1 MSVEN
6 NRILQQF
13 LNQINNCDVIVE
25 LGANVGIITQQ
36 LLKYK
41 KPIHAFEPEP
51 EAFKRLSLIKSK
63 YLNIYNKAA
72 WLDNGKSTLFRHTD
86 WKNSR
91 SHTSSTLNITKSNV
105 DSKNTVSCETID
117 IANFIKSLNGKVL
130 IKMDIEGS
138 EYEIINHLLNNKVF
152 KNVNMIF
159 CEFHPN
165 KIKKGYLKHIMLKFR
180 LMLSGKN
187 SIVKNWF

>member
-1 MSVEN
+1 MSVEK

-13 LNQINNCDVIVE
+13 LNQIDDCDVIVE

-105 DSKNTVSCETID
+105 DSENTVSCETID

-152 KNVNMIF
+152 KNINIIF
-159 CEFHPN
+159 CEFHPG
-165 KIKKGYLKHIMLKFR
+165 KIKNGYIKHLILNIR
-180 LMLSGKN
+180 LFCLGQSRK
-187 SIVKNWF
+187 IINWF